1 MKLLDTNIIIYAAKD
16 EYRYLR
22 PLLLASDVYVSAIS
36 KVETL
41 GYHRLANAEK
51 EYFAHLFD
59 IVPVLPI
66 NEPVI
71 DLAILLKQQRKYSLG
86 DSIIAATALLY
97 DAELNTNNI
106 GDFDSITGIK
116 LFNPLMKI

>member
-22 PLLLASDVYVSAIS
+22 PLLLAPDVCVSAIS

-41 GYHRLANAEK
+41 GYHRLVKAEK
-51 EYFAHLFD
+51 EYFEHVFD

-97 DAELNTNNI
+97 DAGLNTDNT
-106 GDFDSITGIK
+106 GDFDSITGIR